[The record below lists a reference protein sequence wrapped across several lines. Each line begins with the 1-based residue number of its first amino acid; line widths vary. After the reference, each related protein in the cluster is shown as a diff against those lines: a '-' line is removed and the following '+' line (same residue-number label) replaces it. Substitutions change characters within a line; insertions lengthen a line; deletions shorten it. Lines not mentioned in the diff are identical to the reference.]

1 MIVEVFIGDSPTCS
15 AVPRVMS
22 LVKRGNTPHSGTD
35 REHFFV
41 SLPSSMSCCELEQ
54 DGYDP
59 FSSALGKPEN
69 GSVELKNLCLTAI
82 SSEGSGIKEHQ
93 VFLGAHWFC
102 NESDAHWSTLVDFF
116 VPSRVD
122 PQDKN

>member
-15 AVPRVMS
+15 AVPRVIS
-22 LVKRGNTPHSGTD
+22 LLKRGNTPHSGTE

-41 SLPSSMSCCELEQ
+41 SFPSSSSSSMSCSVLEQ

-59 FSSALGKPEN
+59 FSSALGRPEN

-82 SSEGSGIKEHQ
+82 SSEGSGIKEYRVNK
-93 VFLGAHWFC
+93 VFLETHWFY
-102 NESDAHWSTLVDFF
+102 A
-116 VPSRVD
+116 
-122 PQDKN
+122 